1 LQARQ
6 SRARSEPKASEVH
19 ESKRSFAAR
28 GERVSLSRQLAI
40 VAVVYVVEGF
50 PMGVFADVWPV
61 YFRREGASLAAIGWL
76 TSLSLAWSLKVLW
89 SPLVDRFG
97 ERRRWIAACLAAM
110 SGALFVFAGVEP
122 GEVGALAWLAIGLFC
137 LASATQDVA
146 IDAYTIGLVDRGREG
161 PANSVRI
168 TAYRVGLIAA
178 GGMLLLPR
186 WVGWSGAFLAA
197 ALGLLA
203 FAAAVLACPRVA
215 VPEAARREFL
225 PALRR
230 WLVRPGLPAVA
241 GFVLLYRVGDRAMG
255 PMVSPFWVDSG
266 LSNEEIALAKTT
278 LGTLATVAGAVA
290 GGAAVARIG
299 IGRALAWLGAL
310 ALLSNLGYAAAA
322 AAQAGRAGVIAA
334 SVVESFCGGLAS
346 AAFLSYLMRICEK
359 EHAAVQYA
367 LVTSLYA
374 LAGTLVATPSG
385 WVTERTGYA
394 AYFALTAAFALP
406 AFLFLPG
413 ARGWLGAEPALTPAR
428 RTARPPDPP
437 RS

>member
-1 LQARQ
+1 V
-6 SRARSEPKASEVH
+6 P
-19 ESKRSFAAR
+19 F
-28 GERVSLSRQLAI
+28 SRQLAI
-40 VAVVYVVEGF
+40 VALVYVVEGF

-61 YFRREGASLAAIGWL
+61 YFRREGATLAAIGWL
-76 TSLSLAWSLKVLW
+76 TALSLAWSLKVLW

-97 ERRRWIAACLAAM
+97 ERRRWIAACLAVM
-110 SGALFVFAGVEP
+110 SGCLFSFAGVES
-122 GEVGALAWLAIGLFC
+122 GSLGLLAWLAIGLFC

-161 PANSVRI
+161 PANAVRI

-186 WVGWSGAFLAA
+186 WIGWSGAFLAA
-197 ALGLLA
+197 ALALLLL
-203 FAAAVLACPRVA
+203 AAAVLVCPPVA
-215 VPEAARREFL
+215 VPEAARRELL

-230 WLVRPGLPAVA
+230 WAVRAGALPAA
-241 GFVLLYRVGDRAMG
+241 AFVLLYRVGDRAMG
-255 PMVSPFWVDSG
+255 PMVAPFWVDRG

-278 LGTLATVAGAVA
+278 LGTLATVAGAMA
-290 GGAAVARIG
+290 GGAVVARIG

-322 AAQAGRAGVIAA
+322 AAEAGRTGVIAA

-346 AAFLSYLMRICEK
+346 AAFLSYLMRICER

-374 LAGTLVATPSG
+374 LAGTLVAAPSG

-406 AFLFLPG
+406 AFAFLPG
-413 ARGWLGAEPALTPAR
+413 ARRWLGPEPAATPASPP
-428 RTARPPDPP
+428 ARPPDPP